1 MQHWPP
7 KPPEAPLAVDSQ
19 AGVITTRVLPPEEWT
34 RLVDFE
40 PFRSTGL
47 PDRPDLWRI
56 GVVERDGQIVAFSA
70 LFTTVHWD
78 LFHVVPA
85 ERGNPAVFR
94 ALLERGAETMIEH
107 QIAVV
112 HTTVPA
118 GQPELEAMLERFG
131 FTRTEGALYYL
142 QRSS

>member
-1 MQHWPP
+1 M
-7 KPPEAPLAVDSQ
+7 AVEP
-19 AGVITTRVLPPEEWT
+19 AVGTLTTRVLPTEEWT
-34 RLVDFE
+34 RLLDFE

-56 GVVERDGQIVAFSA
+56 GVVERDGQILAFSA

-78 LFHVVPA
+78 LFHVAPA

-94 ALLERGAETMIEH
+94 ALLERGVETLVEH

-112 HTTVPA
+112 HTTVPE
-118 GQPELEAMLERFG
+118 GQPQLESMLERFG
-131 FTRTEGALYYL
+131 FTRTAGALYYL
-142 QRSS
+142 QRSI